1 MMIVEVMLHHFSHNA
16 KWIFYQK
23 YIKNAMVTP
32 LEF

>member
-1 MMIVEVMLHHFSHNA
+1 MIVEMMLYRLSDNA

-32 LEF
+32 LES